1 MALRRRGTQDSAGV
15 AAQSATPALSPFPL
29 AQRVDE
35 PLLLWLI
42 VGFFFCAAAG
52 AVLLHFSA
60 NPSGNP
66 MPLDRAVFASI
77 NAITLT
83 GFELAP
89 TAMRDL
95 QPAGQMVV
103 FALTLTGTLFALMAG
118 TSLVSSLL
126 GLGNSRR
133 RIITF
138 AIAVTGVMTALGS
151 GFLML
156 RGQSVFPTVF
166 SAAAAF
172 GNSGANIQGP
182 WGLMDPQL
190 HIVLLPLAALGAMG
204 MPLLMEFWAML
215 AGTSRLSE
223 YGQRVL
229 RLSAIAY
236 LAGLAGLLILQAGSM
251 ESAKE
256 AMASSSTLS
265 LDSRSLGL
273 MFSPLPWTRAGQ
285 WFVLVLMLIGG
296 TPAGTNGGMRLTTL
310 GILLDGTRKLL
321 RGQTPP
327 RELGFALYWTGMF
340 LAMAFLTMLMLLA
353 SEPRLPGDRVAFLA
367 ASAIGNVGLSHD
379 PISMTGVSLYIASM
393 AMLAGRLAPV
403 GFAWWLARKGG
414 SWDTPIC

>member
-1 MALRRRGTQDSAGV
+1 MARRRRGTDDSTGV
-15 AAQSATPALSPFPL
+15 AAPSATPALSPFTL
-29 AQRVDE
+29 SGRVDE
-35 PLLLWLI
+35 GLLLWLI
-42 VGFFFCAAAG
+42 VGFFFCMAAG
-52 AVLLHFSA
+52 TVLLRFAA
-60 NPSGNP
+60 NPSGSL

-89 TAMRDL
+89 AAVRDF
-95 QPAGQMVV
+95 QPAGQIVV
-103 FALTLTGTLFALMAG
+103 FVLTLAGTLFALMAG
-118 TSLVSSLL
+118 TSLVSSML
-126 GLGNSRR
+126 GLGHSRR

-156 RGQSVFPTVF
+156 HGQAIFPTVF
-166 SAAAAF
+166 SAAAVF
-172 GNSGANIQGP
+172 GNSGSSIQGP
-182 WGLMDPQL
+182 WDLMDGRL
-190 HIVLLPLAALGAMG
+190 HMVLLPLAALGAMG

-223 YGQRVL
+223 YGRRVL

-236 LAGLAGLLILQAGSM
+236 LAGLVGLLILQAGSM
-251 ESAKE
+251 DSARQ
-256 AMASSSTLS
+256 ALASSSALS

-273 MFSPLPWTRAGQ
+273 MFSPLPWTRAAQ

-296 TPAGTNGGMRLTTL
+296 APAGTAGGMRLTTL
-310 GILLDGTRKLL
+310 GVLLDGTRKLL

-327 RELGFALYWTGMF
+327 RELGFALCWIGIFLGM
-340 LAMAFLTMLMLLA
+340 LFLTMLMLLA
-353 SEPRLPGDRVAFLA
+353 SEPQLPGDRIAFLA
-367 ASAIGNVGLSHD
+367 ASAMGNVGLSHD
-379 PISMTGVSLYIASM
+379 PISMTGVSLYIGSM

-414 SWDTPIC
+414 SWETPLC